1 MLTFLLVLFFIGIIA
16 IIVAIGIFI
25 YDLIK
30 SKPFKVPIIVAIVGL
45 LLAIG
50 GYQFGEKLNA
60 NQQVALAKK
69 YSESS
74 SKAASESEAEEPVI
88 KLDGK
93 AKNYTDYYFTAN
105 SNRQAIV
112 SGTATHTKTIK
123 LQENFGD
130 LNETKIKVNSDGT
143 FSKTITLPKDKA
155 KASYYLTAGND
166 EIVTAHIKSVN
177 YEAEQTSI
185 DQAKAS
191 SRAESSS
198 NKSATNATKYQAK
211 LNSLNKG
218 TAESASYDASTNTVT
233 WIGFDDWKTWSDS
246 ELQKSMDLL
255 QTMTLRQESNY
266 DISSV
271 HIVVQLPN
279 GTVIAKNSD
288 TDMDLQFIK

>member
-1 MLTFLLVLFFIGIIA
+1 MNVLANIFGVLGVISLVLLG
-16 IIVAIGIFI
+16 VFI
-25 YDLIK
+25 YRIIKHKGNVKSNLKYGTIFLVAMIVFLYPASLI
-30 SKPFKVPIIVAIVGL
+30 SNNKPTTSAETSGKQSTVTKKRP
-45 LLAIG
+45 
-50 GYQFGEKLNA
+50 KLR
-60 NQQVALAKK
+60 
-69 YSESS
+69 
-74 SKAASESEAEEPVI
+74 
-88 KLDGK
+88 LDGTP
-93 AKNYTDYYFTAN
+93 NSYSDLHLTAN
-105 SNRQAIV
+105 SNRQVVV
-112 SGTATHTKTIK
+112 SGKTKRAKFVTVS
-123 LQENFGD
+123 QAFG
-130 LNETKIKVNSDGT
+130 NYEKYTVKIKQNKFT
-143 FSKTITLPKDKA
+143 TTISLPNDRA
-155 KASYYLTAGND
+155 KANYFVETNNGNNDDDLT
-166 EIVTAHIKSVN
+166 EVHIKSAN

-266 DISSV
+266 DISNV
-271 HIVVQLPN
+271 HIVVQLPD

-288 TDMDLQFIK
+288 TDMDLKFIK